1 MNKKSRAITKKLR
14 FVILGFVCCLTV
26 GGAQAAWKVDDDDT
40 QRKIDTTNDRLQDL
54 YDSLKIDDSGKP
66 GDPEPEP
73 TDATEKL
80 DHSSMT
86 TVSVTASDRCPSVA
100 AGGLAV
106 KQNRLCN
113 DIVDTEKAKYMY
125 SLRMYDLSKKRW
137 DRLKEIQNERERIND
152 DELGKLEDNTNKLL
166 SLIALMEIDRQQHQV
181 YMAAYDAR
189 LSHLIA
195 ARDTLS
201 KQALNGSSGGWASTA
216 AGGGVLVTAL
226 ELAKSHRDGDWQSHR
241 HEYGLQ

>member
-1 MNKKSRAITKKLR
+1 MKKTRFAAKPLRLVAIGML
-14 FVILGFVCCLTV
+14 CCLAV
-26 GGAQAAWKVDDDDT
+26 GGAQAAWKVDDDET
-40 QRKIDTTNDRLQDL
+40 QRKISDTNDRLDDL
-54 YDSLKIDDSGKP
+54 NESLKIAGYGRP

-86 TVSVTASDRCPSVA
+86 TESVTASDRCPSA
-100 AGGLAV
+100 TAGGLAAR
-106 KQNRLCN
+106 QNRLCT
-113 DIVDTEKAKYMY
+113 DIVNTEKAKYMY

-137 DRLKEIQNERERIND
+137 DRLKEIQQERERIHD
-152 DELGKLEDNTNKLL
+152 DEIGKLEDNTNKLL
-166 SLIALMEIDRQQHQV
+166 SLMALMEIDRQQHQV

-189 LSHLIA
+189 LNHLAA

-216 AGGGVLVTAL
+216 IGGGVLVAAL
-226 ELAKSHRDGDWQSHR
+226 EAAKSHRDGSWTSHR
-241 HEYGLQ
+241 RDYGLQ